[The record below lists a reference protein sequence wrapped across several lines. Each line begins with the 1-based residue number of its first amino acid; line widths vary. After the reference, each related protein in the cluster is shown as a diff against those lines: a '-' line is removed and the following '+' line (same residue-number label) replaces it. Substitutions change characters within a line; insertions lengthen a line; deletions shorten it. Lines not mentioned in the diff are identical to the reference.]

1 MPVDTQILNKTRILK
16 FLVKKC
22 MDKGILLQG
31 QRKGL
36 FPAVYSKS
44 DVVEAQLLNPRNVPL
59 DENHSHFILID
70 DGSENKFGAEIDFRT
85 KLEKFVSNQHVDPD
99 DKESCEILSL

>member
-1 MPVDTQILNKTRILK
+1 LLK
-16 FLVKKC
+16 KYL
-22 MDKGILLQG
+22 DQLILLQG

-44 DVVEAQLLNPRNVPL
+44 DVVEARMLTPRNVPL
-59 DENHSHFILID
+59 DENHSHFLLTD

-85 KLEKFVSNQHVDPD
+85 RLEKFISNQHVDPE
-99 DKESCEILSL
+99 DKESCEISFYNHFIFYS